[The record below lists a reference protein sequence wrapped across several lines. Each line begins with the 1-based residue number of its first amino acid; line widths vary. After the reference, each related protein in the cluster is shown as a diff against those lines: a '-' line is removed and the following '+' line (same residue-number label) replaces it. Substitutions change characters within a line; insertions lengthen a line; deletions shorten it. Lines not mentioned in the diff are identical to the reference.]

1 MNLSCGIVGLPNVG
15 KSTLFNAL
23 LAKQAAEASNYP
35 FCTIEPNVGIVA
47 VPDCRLPV
55 LADIV
60 HTEKIVPSVVKFVD
74 IAGLIKGASSGE
86 GLGNKFLSHIREVAI
101 IIHVLRAFHDEN
113 VIKTGETPED
123 DYETVVTEL
132 CLADLQTLTKQKEP
146 KMSKDKSEV
155 NRWQA
160 IVKLRK
166 MLESGKEARHTSLSS
181 EEQELTKDLF
191 LLTSKPVIHV
201 INIDEK
207 DYSKIDT
214 IIDQYKG
221 KNWEVVPICAKIEEE
236 LISMSETE
244 KREYLKELGVSESGL
259 ERLISKAFDT
269 LNLQSFLTAG
279 EKEVRAWTIK
289 KNTKAPQAAGEIH
302 TDFEKKFIKAQIS
315 TYTDFVEYKGWKTLK
330 EIGKVRI
337 EGKDYVMKDNDVV
350 EFMIGK

>member
-1 MNLSCGIVGLPNVG
+1 
-15 KSTLFNAL
+15 
-23 LAKQAAEASNYP
+23 
-35 FCTIEPNVGIVA
+35 
-47 VPDCRLPV
+47 
-55 LADIV
+55 
-60 HTEKIVPSVVKFVD
+60 
-74 IAGLIKGASSGE
+74 
-86 GLGNKFLSHIREVAI
+86 
-101 IIHVLRAFHDEN
+101 
-113 VIKTGETPED
+113 
-123 DYETVVTEL
+123 
-132 CLADLQTLTKQKEP
+132 
-146 KMSKDKSEV
+146 MSKDKSEV

>member
-214 IIDQYKG
+214 IIDRRRANQYVRDRK
-221 KNWEVVPICAKIEEE
+221 
-236 LISMSETE
+236 
-244 KREYLKELGVSESGL
+244 KRVF
-259 ERLISKAFDT
+259 ER
-269 LNLQSFLTAG
+269 
-279 EKEVRAWTIK
+279 VRS
-289 KNTKAPQAAGEIH
+289 Q
-302 TDFEKKFIKAQIS
+302 
-315 TYTDFVEYKGWKTLK
+315 
-330 EIGKVRI
+330 
-337 EGKDYVMKDNDVV
+337 
-350 EFMIGK
+350 